1 MKSLILAAGRGT
13 RINEITKNHHKC
25 LIKIQKKSI
34 LQWQIDA
41 LSTFSKKICVVTGYD
56 ENKIKDKLKKIKNI
70 TFIKNNEWE
79 SSNMFYSLLYFFS
92 KEWIDNDDL
101 IISYSDI
108 FIQK

>member
-41 LSTFSKKICVVTGYD
+41 LSTFSKKT
-56 ENKIKDKLKKIKNI
+56 
-70 TFIKNNEWE
+70 
-79 SSNMFYSLLYFFS
+79 
-92 KEWIDNDDL
+92 
-101 IISYSDI
+101 
-108 FIQK
+108 

>member
-56 ENKIKDKLKKIKNI
+56 ENKIKDKLKKSRI
-70 TFIKNNEWE
+70 
-79 SSNMFYSLLYFFS
+79 
-92 KEWIDNDDL
+92 
-101 IISYSDI
+101 
-108 FIQK
+108 